1 MPMQRLDAN
10 AERIV
15 KLANEIA
22 HEVDLE
28 YVGTEHVLLAIIR
41 HGGGL
46 GAAVLQQFGVDEA
59 KAQQA
64 IEEIVM
70 RDKED
75 TWVFGRLPGS
85 PHFRNVMAV
94 AINAARQL
102 DASKIGSEHL
112 LLALLA
118 ERNSTGQR
126 ALQHLGVTRKAAEEE
141 ILRQLRGD

>member
-10 AERIV
+10 AEQIV

-22 HEVDLE
+22 QEFELE
-28 YVGTEHVLLAIIR
+28 YVGTEHILLAILR
-41 HGGGL
+41 QGGGL
-46 GAAVLQQFGVDEA
+46 GADVLRKFDVDEA
-59 KAQQA
+59 KARA
-64 IEEIVM
+64 AADEIVQ

-118 ERNSTGQR
+118 ERNSTAER
-126 ALQHLGVTRKAAEEE
+126 ALTQLGVTRRAAEEE
-141 ILRQLRGD
+141 IKRQLRAD